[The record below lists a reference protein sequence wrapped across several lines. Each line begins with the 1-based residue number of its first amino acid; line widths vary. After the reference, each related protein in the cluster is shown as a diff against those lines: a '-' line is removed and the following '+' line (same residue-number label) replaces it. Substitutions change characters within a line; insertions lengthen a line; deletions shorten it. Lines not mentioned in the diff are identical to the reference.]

1 MSRAARKG
9 RSLQAILIAGPTA
22 SGKSALALTLA
33 QRLGGVIVNADS
45 MQVYRDLRVITA
57 RPTPA
62 EEALAPHVLYGHVD
76 AAERYSAG
84 AWCVDA
90 GAALAAAARAARPPI
105 VVGGTGLY
113 FETLTKGLAAVPPIA
128 EEIRAAVRARLEA
141 QGTAALHA
149 ELAQAD
155 PVMGQRLMPGD
166 RSRVARALEV
176 VLATGRSLSDWHREG
191 MPPAVDATRA
201 IRVFLQP
208 DRVEL
213 QRRIETRFAAMLA
226 AGALEEV
233 RALAAR
239 GLDPALP
246 AMKAHGVPWLI
257 RHLKGE
263 ITLADAALGGVR
275 DTWRYTK
282 RQATWFRNRM
292 PGWSWSEPQ
301 AAETLILREISRTP
315 A

>member
-1 MSRAARKG
+1 
-9 RSLQAILIAGPTA
+9 
-22 SGKSALALTLA
+22 
-33 QRLGGVIVNADS
+33 
-45 MQVYRDLRVITA
+45 
-57 RPTPA
+57 
-62 EEALAPHVLYGHVD
+62 
-76 AAERYSAG
+76 
-84 AWCVDA
+84 
-90 GAALAAAARAARPPI
+90 
-105 VVGGTGLY
+105 
-113 FETLTKGLAAVPPIA
+113 
-128 EEIRAAVRARLEA
+128 
-141 QGTAALHA
+141 
-149 ELAQAD
+149 
-155 PVMGQRLMPGD
+155 
-166 RSRVARALEV
+166 
-176 VLATGRSLSDWHREG
+176 
-191 MPPAVDATRA
+191 
-201 IRVFLQP
+201 VFLAP

-233 RALAAR
+233 RALKAR

-301 AAETLILREISRTP
+301 AAERLILGEISRIP